1 MLFLGGISTQI
12 FPFEHVE
19 FVEKLSKMSC
29 SRKTP
34 WEFFLKVVFFSLLR
48 NQLKGIS
55 CCSVFPDSR
64 LLGAL
69 NPVTVV
75 LLLIIVSAQTDKL
88 EEKYSVSDVKRN
100 RYSCVDSVAI
110 KHMLAFNSLRVSIL
124 RDLFFFTF
132 KLMTRGEQKWIEF
145 SC

>member
-34 WEFFLKVVFFSLLR
+34 WEIFLKVVFFSLLR

-75 LLLIIVSAQTDKL
+75 LLLIIISAQDSRTGGKKL
-88 EEKYSVSDVKRN
+88 R
-100 RYSCVDSVAI
+100 
-110 KHMLAFNSLRVSIL
+110 LRCKKKPIL
-124 RDLFFFTF
+124 LCWQCCHQNTCWLLIRFEYLF
-132 KLMTRGEQKWIEF
+132 
-145 SC
+145 